1 MTRIIHV
8 NINVADLDRSVA
20 FYGDAFSFKVF
31 ERQASTGYADG
42 DLRVAYLRAD
52 DSPVEIEV

>member
-1 MTRIIHV
+1 
-8 NINVADLDRSVA
+8 
-20 FYGDAFSFKVF
+20 VF